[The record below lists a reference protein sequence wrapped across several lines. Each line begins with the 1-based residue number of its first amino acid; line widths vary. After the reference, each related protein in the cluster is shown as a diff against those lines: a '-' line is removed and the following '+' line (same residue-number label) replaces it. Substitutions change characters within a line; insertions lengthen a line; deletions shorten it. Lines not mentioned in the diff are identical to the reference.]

1 MIALLSHPCVLL
13 LVGGGLGA
21 NARYWL
27 GELFKSRHWADD
39 FPWHTFAINVLG
51 SFALGLVAATCKD
64 RPHWQLF
71 LGVGICGG
79 FTTFSTFSVE
89 ALTMLEKDRWIA
101 AGGYV
106 LGSGFAAIAGAALA
120 MKLVR

>member
-1 MIALLSHPCVLL
+1 MLAFISHPCVLL

-27 GELFKSRHWADD
+27 GELFKARHWADD

-51 SFALGLVAATCKD
+51 SFALGVVAATCRD
-64 RPHWQLF
+64 RPSWQLF

-89 ALTMLEKDRWIA
+89 MLAMMERDRWLA
-101 AGGYV
+101 AVGYG
-106 LGSGFAAIAGAALA
+106 LGSVLAGIAGAGLA
-120 MKLVR
+120 VRMMR

>member
-1 MIALLSHPCVLL
+1 MLALLTHPCVLL

-27 GELFKSRHWADD
+27 GELFKARHWADD

-51 SFALGLVAATCKD
+51 SFALGIVAATCKD
-64 RPHWQLF
+64 RPAWQLF
-71 LGVGICGG
+71 LGVGLCGG

-89 ALTMLEKDRWIA
+89 ALSMLEKDRWLA
-101 AGGYV
+101 AVGYV
-106 LGSGFAAIAGAALA
+106 FGSALAGIAGAALA
-120 MKLVR
+120 MKLAR